1 MRLRIPGIVDL
12 ALVSERDAIRELV
25 ANPALDRE
33 FVPKGPLINRLLL
46 SRVCR
51 ALTVDGNRLPSIAPR
66 GDEDRSAAQAALQKR
81 LDEIAKGKVA
91 DNETLATLVD
101 AIRA

>member
-25 ANPALDRE
+25 ANPALDRQ

-51 ALTVDGNRLPSIAPR
+51 ALTVDGKSLAVDCATRRWRPLGR
-66 GDEDRSAAQAALQKR
+66 TGRFAAAA
-81 LDEIAKGKVA
+81 G
-91 DNETLATLVD
+91 
-101 AIRA
+101 